1 MNKILAVALAFFLVV
16 NSAPTEDGPC
26 VDCGPVA
33 ERLTEEEEGINQ
45 QDGID
50 LKETSDEAIGDRIME
65 EMNGMKEK
73 FDVALNRI
81 GEEINKDQEEQ
92 NEMGMKNR
100 K

>member
-1 MNKILAVALAFFLVV
+1 MQNSFCYKAMQFKVTFLLFV
-16 NSAPTEDGPC
+16 SLLCLLT
-26 VDCGPVA
+26 VA
-33 ERLTEEEEGINQ
+33 EENEAEV
-45 QDGID
+45 D

-81 GEEINKDQEEQ
+81 DEEITKDQKEQEEL
-92 NEMGMKNR
+92 KVT